1 MASQRRLRPLLPDLL
16 AVLAQPAP
24 LVAPAL
30 IGWALTH
37 HSPDGPVTIELTEV
51 EAYAGEADPASHAW
65 RGRTARNAVMFGPAG
80 RLYVYL
86 SHGLHYCANVVTGPE
101 GEASAVLLRAGRVV
115 EGVDLAQRRRG
126 ERVAARSLARGPGC
140 VGQALGLTR
149 QHNGANLL
157 DGGPLVL
164 RPPTGSPA
172 AVSSGPR
179 VGVSRATEWP
189 WRYWR
194 TGDPTV
200 SAYRRGRLADQG
212 PGLESGP
219 DGSW

>member
-1 MASQRRLRPLLPDLL
+1 MSADLL

-30 IGWALTH
+30 IGWTLTH
-37 HSPDGPVTIELTEV
+37 HSPDGSVTVELTET

-65 RGRTARNAVMFGPAG
+65 RGPTARNAVMFGPAG

-115 EGVDLAQRRRG
+115 DGFDLAQCRRG
-126 ERVAARSLARGPGC
+126 ERVTLRQLARGPGNL
-140 VGQALGLTR
+140 GQALALTR
-149 QHNGANLL
+149 QHSGVDLL
-157 DGGPLVL
+157 DGGSLVL
-164 RPPTGSPA
+164 APPTRSPG

-179 VGVSRATEWP
+179 VGVSRASEWR
-189 WRYWR
+189 WRYWL

-200 SAYRRGRLADQG
+200 SAYRRGRVGGGAG
-212 PGLESGP
+212 GAS
-219 DGSW
+219 